1 MKKITLT
8 ESQLVSLI
16 QRMVNEAMSDIDVI
30 LDKIGQGGM
39 ESLSDMEKEYLRHYS
54 ETGEYMDIEDDKTED
69 FLSVN
74 EFVGETFSDKIKDK
88 PISFTYEMTEDTEKG
103 MIHTGYLTINQD
115 EYYGEIFCDDVGTF
129 MFANFESPEETD
141 LFEDYYKIQG
151 ELEMFFQNVCENLKS
166 DPTT

>member
-1 MKKITLT
+1 MRRITLT

-30 LDKIGQGGM
+30 LDKISQGGM
-39 ESLSDMEKEYLRHYS
+39 ESLSDREKQYLQHYS
-54 ETGEYMDIEDDKTED
+54 ETGQYMDIEDEETED
-69 FLSVN
+69 FLGVN
-74 EFVGETFSDKIKDK
+74 EFVGETFSDRIKDA
-88 PISFTYEMTEDTEKG
+88 PVSFTYEMTEDNQKG
-103 MIHTGYLTINQD
+103 MVHTGYFTIYQD
-115 EYYGEIFCDDVGTF
+115 EYYGEIFCDDDGTF

-151 ELEMFFQNVCENLKS
+151 EIEMFLQNVCENLKS